1 MIGLFHISALFNSN
15 YEKDAV
21 KDQIKKSPYIST
33 GTYAAKAMEEILP
46 KFQEHQRDGDDIAR
60 VRLNK

>member
-1 MIGLFHISALFNSN
+1 M
-15 YEKDAV
+15 